1 MLCSV
6 RARKRFIAASGFAE
20 RCFLEHSG
28 FSFTSEGNVEDLSD
42 LQPNPGLGSGGKED
56 AVDTSG

>member
-1 MLCSV
+1 MPGNALLLLLGLQ
-6 RARKRFIAASGFAE
+6 RDASSSI
-20 RCFLEHSG
+20 SG